1 MLMTVSS
8 ALVKYFCTGAYN
20 QTVQEQKVAHEQ
32 LELCSFHLFTS
43 SVIYNQIYHIDIES
57 TCFIPYSE
65 RCPLYLCPTINHK

>member
-32 LELCSFHLFTS
+32 LDLCSCHLLTS
-43 SVIYNQIYHIDIES
+43 SVIYRTKYITSTLNQLVIYHIVKDVIYAS
-57 TCFIPYSE
+57 VPQ
-65 RCPLYLCPTINHK
+65 